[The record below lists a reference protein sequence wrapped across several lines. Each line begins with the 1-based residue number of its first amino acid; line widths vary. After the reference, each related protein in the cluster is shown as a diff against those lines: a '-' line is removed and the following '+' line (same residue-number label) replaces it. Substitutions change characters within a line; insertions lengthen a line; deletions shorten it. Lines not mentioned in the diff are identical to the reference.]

1 MVVARPAPA
10 LLYDPAA
17 DAFEELRGP
26 GLALGLNEAVQYS
39 AVRRVD
45 VRHGQI
51 MALGTDGIW
60 EARNTHGEMWG
71 KERLQ
76 DVIRARGGDSAGA
89 IVDSVFD
96 RLKAFTRGTLPEDD
110 KTLVVVRFA
119 A

>member
-1 MVVARPAPA
+1 VLRGHDPA

-26 GLALGLNEAVQYS
+26 GFVLGLNEAVQYS
-39 AVRRVD
+39 AIRRTD
-45 VRHGQI
+45 VRPGQI
-51 MALGTDGIW
+51 IALGTDGIW

-76 DVIRARGGDSAGA
+76 DTIRARGGDSAGA